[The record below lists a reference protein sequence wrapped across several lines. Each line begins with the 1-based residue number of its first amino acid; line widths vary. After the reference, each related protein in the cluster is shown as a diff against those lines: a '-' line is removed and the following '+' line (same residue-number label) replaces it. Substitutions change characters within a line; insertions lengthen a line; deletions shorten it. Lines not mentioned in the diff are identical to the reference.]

1 MIIYSILIN
10 NNGSWQYLYKPGT
23 SAAVTGA
30 KLNLALNDAGSLEFT
45 VPPTNA
51 LQDMLFE
58 RSTKV
63 QVQKNDNEYWYG
75 YILDITE
82 NSRKE
87 KKVYCVGELSYLN
100 DTIQPQAK
108 YQHQTPLQLFTA
120 YLAEHNAQSDEQFLV
135 GQVTVTDPNDDV
147 YRYTN
152 LESTLT
158 ALRDDLCAS
167 LQGYL
172 RIRRADGYRYLDLV
186 KITDYGPQN
195 TQTIQFGY
203 NLLDYAC
210 NTTASDIATACRP
223 KGARLETQA
232 IEGLD
237 SYVDIT
243 SVNDGVDYVED
254 DTAVANFG
262 MIKKVVSW
270 DNVTDPQTLKDK
282 AEAWLSENQF
292 AKMTLNVSAIDMAA
306 LVTMAGTWKQYDQV
320 TWNELLN
327 KTWRQLA
334 LGQQPIQSFEL
345 GDRVHAIADPYGMH
359 AWFPIQ
365 SVSIDL
371 QDYTKTVYSL
381 SNVSQKTYTQQ
392 QATASNALKQELNE
406 ASSFLNQYVRN
417 QTSIINNTEGYFTIQ
432 KNDHAMTGWT
442 IADNESPE
450 LADNLVVA
458 TLGGIGISEDGGEHY
473 KTAITG
479 AGINADTV
487 TSGTMVA
494 DRIKGG
500 TLTLGGLNN
509 TNGTLTMKDASNNT
523 IGGWNKDGIE
533 ITKGK
538 IHLQAQNA
546 QDFDKFK
553 ITSANDNWKV
563 EMSPGYLEASG
574 TVSGSQYI
582 SQYSIAGLTV
592 NKGNIMSAIA
602 ADEGFINEG
611 GSTGRVVFNITGN
624 GRAQGGSWLNGSL
637 AEYKTNIEPCED
649 MLDLVNDTEIY
660 RYNFKGE
667 FEQGIDNKSYG
678 VVIGEEYKH
687 TPEEILGAE
696 RDSVDTYSM
705 ISVLWK
711 AVQELSAKVDDL
723 ESKLEGVSDK

>member
-135 GQVTVTDPNDDV
+135 GQVTVADPNDDV
-147 YRYTN
+147 YRFTN
-152 LESTLT
+152 LETTLT
-158 ALRDDLCAS
+158 ALRDDLCTS

-195 TQTIQFGY
+195 EQVIQFGY

-345 GDRVHAIADPYGMH
+345 GDRVHAIADPYGMN

-406 ASSFLNQYVRN
+406 ASSFLNQFIRN
-417 QTSIINNTEGYFTIQ
+417 QTDIINNTEGYYTIQ

-442 IADNESPE
+442 IADNEDVSQ
-450 LADNLVVA
+450 ADNLIRA
-458 TLGGIGISEDGGEHY
+458 TLGGIGISDDGGAHY

-479 AGINADTV
+479 AGINAETI
-487 TSGTMVA
+487 TTGQLT
-494 DRIKGG
+494 IGG
-500 TLTLGGLNN
+500 TGNDSTILEVE
-509 TNGTLTMKDASNNT
+509 DAQGQR
-523 IGGWNKDGIE
+523 IGGWNKNGIE
-533 ITKGK
+533 
-538 IHLQAQNA
+538 
-546 QDFDKFK
+546 
-553 ITSANDNWKV
+553 
-563 EMSPGYLEASG
+563 
-574 TVSGSQYI
+574 
-582 SQYSIAGLTV
+582 V
-592 NKGNIMSAIA
+592 NKGSVSIQGSNDTDDTKLNVYYGNYKTAMTPYGVKSTITGTAYTDYMPIGMEVHMGNYRAGVSPTEFLAQN
-602 ADEGFINEG
+602 GSS
-611 GSTGRVVFNITGN
+611 GSTFAWDTTWIYGN
-624 GRAQGGSWLNGSL
+624 CSVGSFTNRSL
-637 AEYKTNIEPCED
+637 EKYKDNIEPIGP
-649 MLDLVNDTEIY
+649 MLDVVKNSDIYKYNLKNELEEGKEID
-660 RYNFKGE
+660 RFGM
-667 FEQGIDNKSYG
+667 
-678 VVIGEEYKH
+678 VIGEGRK
-687 TPEEILGAE
+687 TPKEVIALDKEGNPEGIDIYA
-696 RDSVDTYSM
+696 M
-705 ISVLWK
+705 ASVLWK

-723 ESKLEGVSDK
+723 ERQLEGVITK

>member
-1 MIIYSILIN
+1 M
-10 NNGSWQYLYKPGT
+10 
-23 SAAVTGA
+23 
-30 KLNLALNDAGSLEFT
+30 LNRMS
-45 VPPTNA
+45 
-51 LQDMLFE
+51 
-58 RSTKV
+58 S
-63 QVQKNDNEYWYG
+63 
-75 YILDITE
+75 
-82 NSRKE
+82 
-87 KKVYCVGELSYLN
+87 
-100 DTIQPQAK
+100 
-108 YQHQTPLQLFTA
+108 
-120 YLAEHNAQSDEQFLV
+120 FLV
-135 GQVTVTDPNDDV
+135 GVVTVDDPNDSV

-152 LESTLT
+152 LEPTLT

-195 TQTIQFGY
+195 EQVIQFGY

-254 DTAVANFG
+254 ATAVTNFG

-270 DNVTDPQTLKDK
+270 DNVTDPQILKDK

-345 GDRVHAIADPYGMH
+345 GDRVHAIADPYGMN

-479 AGINADTV
+479 QGINADVITAGKIIGIEINNGNGTFHV
-487 TSGTMVA
+487 NSNGTMSCTNA
-494 DRIKGG
+494 DVSGKV
-500 TLTLGGLNN
+500 T
-509 TNGTLTMKDASNNT
+509 ASQGT
-523 IGGWNKDGIE
+523 IGGWTLDANGLASNTNQARINKDGSSTLYTVADLLILKNH
-533 ITKGK
+533 IRG
-538 IHLQAQNA
+538 L
-546 QDFDKFK
+546 
-553 ITSANDNWKV
+553 SGWV
-563 EMSPGYLEASG
+563 LSG
-574 TVSGSQYI
+574 TMLNHYDLNHDGIINSQDYVLLKSLI
-582 SQYSIAGLTV
+582 GL
-592 NKGNIMSAIA
+592 
-602 ADEGFINEG
+602 D
-611 GSTGRVVFNITGN
+611 
-624 GRAQGGSWLNGSL
+624 
-637 AEYKTNIEPCED
+637 
-649 MLDLVNDTEIY
+649 
-660 RYNFKGE
+660 
-667 FEQGIDNKSYG
+667 
-678 VVIGEEYKH
+678 
-687 TPEEILGAE
+687 PE
-696 RDSVDTYSM
+696 
-705 ISVLWK
+705 
-711 AVQELSAKVDDL
+711 
-723 ESKLEGVSDK
+723 